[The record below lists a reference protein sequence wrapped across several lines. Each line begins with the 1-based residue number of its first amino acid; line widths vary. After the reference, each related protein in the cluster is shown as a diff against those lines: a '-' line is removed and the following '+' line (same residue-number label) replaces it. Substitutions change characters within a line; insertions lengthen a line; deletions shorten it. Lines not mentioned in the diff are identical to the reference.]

1 MVALSLSGQTDPFCV
16 NMAQKNGVFRTATIE
31 PPALTAPQYPAGRG
45 EPGGGGGGG
54 GGGRAAHR
62 AAAAA
67 TLYAAVSSAPP
78 PPRVQSHVLS
88 GQPARTHIAF
98 FGFPLCLS
106 RACRGKT
113 IIDGINSGEKTV
125 FLPAPIPAPSQQPS
139 SHSSGAST
147 VSADFAP
154 SSMRKRPRHS
164 AAFGCCAV
172 SAVVMSARAAC
183 CEPSQGAAASAH
195 CSHCKPPPA
204 PARKRHSL
212 LSAFPMLVPSLSW

>member
-1 MVALSLSGQTDPFCV
+1 VAVAVAVAVAGPHTGRPLLPRCTPPSHHRLHLPQECSRTCSRDSLREHTS
-16 NMAQKNGVFRTATIE
+16 
-31 PPALTAPQYPAGRG
+31 L
-45 EPGGGGGGG
+45 
-54 GGGRAAHR
+54 
-62 AAAAA
+62 
-67 TLYAAVSSAPP
+67 
-78 PPRVQSHVLS
+78 
-88 GQPARTHIAF
+88 F

-106 RACRGKT
+106 RACLGKT
-113 IIDGINSGEKTV
+113 IIDGIKRGEKTV

-212 LSAFPMLVPSLSW
+212 LSAFPMFVPSLSW